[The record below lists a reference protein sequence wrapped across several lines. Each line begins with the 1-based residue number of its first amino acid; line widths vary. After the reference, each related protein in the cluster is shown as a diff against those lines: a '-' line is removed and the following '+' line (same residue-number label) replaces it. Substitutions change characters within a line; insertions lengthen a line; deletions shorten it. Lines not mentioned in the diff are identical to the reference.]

1 MPEKLSH
8 PATVHIFRGRPFDK
22 ELLAQ
27 ARECL
32 AQARTALALPVPST
46 FLGEGLHAQPG
57 SRTDEE

>member
-8 PATVHIFRGRPFDK
+8 PATVRIFRGRPFD
-22 ELLAQ
+22 EVLLAQ

-46 FLGEGLHAQPG
+46 FLGEGLHARPG